1 MTAHAAIEDY
11 IKRYK
16 RGDLIVPA
24 DFRGK
29 GSEAAI
35 RQTLSRL
42 AKKGVITRLGL
53 GLYILPKKDPIF
65 GEVLPS
71 AEEIALALA
80 AKEKIKIR
88 PAGAQAL
95 HKLGLTT
102 QVPTKLIYI
111 TNGNNRTIKVGR
123 ITIRFKATSAKK
135 LALSGELSSLII
147 LALEDLGIDQITDV
161 QKNRLALL
169 INQENRNKLNQDL
182 KLASATVHDF
192 LLKLIKSDNMA

>member
-1 MTAHAAIEDY
+1 MTAHTTIEEY

-29 GSEAAI
+29 GSETAI

-42 AKKGVITRLGL
+42 TKEGVIKRLGH

-65 GEVLPS
+65 GDVLPS
-71 AEEIALALA
+71 AEEIAKALA

-102 QVPTKLIYI
+102 QVPTKLVYI
-111 TNGNNRTIKVGR
+111 TNGNNRTINIGR
-123 ITIRFKATSAKK
+123 ITIRFKATSPKK

-147 LALEDLGIDQITDV
+147 PALEELGIDQITDV
-161 QKNRLALL
+161 QKTRLVEL
-169 INQENRNKLNQDL
+169 INKENRSKLNQDL
-182 KLASATVHDF
+182 KLASASVHDF
-192 LLKLIKSDNMA
+192 LLKLIKSDSMA